1 MSPFDG
7 FTVEDSTQYSTHTE
21 EIANNMAMIFAD
33 QVKKGLIPWY
43 NVPKALRPIVQTLLD
58 RGE

>member
-1 MSPFDG
+1 MASE
-7 FTVEDSTQYSTHTE
+7 TSSNSSVSEHTQE
-21 EIANNMAMIFAD
+21 VANNMAVVFAD
-33 QVKKGLIPWY
+33 QIRKGLIPWY

>member
-1 MSPFDG
+1 MTFMKSE
-7 FTVEDSTQYSTHTE
+7 TSSNNSVSEHTQE
-21 EIANNMAMIFAD
+21 VANNMAMIFAD

-43 NVPKALRPIVQTLLD
+43 NVPKALRSIVQTLLD